1 MARKTERVG
10 KGGGLEHAYAKLRHD
25 IVSLTLKPGAP
36 LDEAALAQELGLSR
50 TPVHAALVRLAAE
63 SLVVLSPNRG
73 ASVAGLGWNEIRDY
87 SEAYGLLLRVTH
99 RWAALRRTDAQLQ
112 AIDDERRHFEV
123 ASAAGQPGEM
133 NESNWRFHALIA
145 AASGNAILERDFLHV
160 LTLSMRIAHLAY
172 APRWF
177 KTPED
182 HRAHNDKVL
191 VDHSALVEA
200 MKRSDP
206 DEAEQIARRHADLSS
221 DRIRDAIVPSVSGNL
236 DLLLVD
242 LVLEY
247 SA

>member
-1 MARKTERVG
+1 MARKTDRVG
-10 KGGGLEHAYAKLRHD
+10 KGGGLEHAYAKLRRD

-36 LDEAALAQELGLSR
+36 LDEAALAEELGLSR

-87 SEAYGLLLRVTH
+87 SEAYALLLRVTH

-112 AIDDERRHFEV
+112 AIDDERRRFEAV
-123 ASAAGQPGEM
+123 SAAGQPGEM

-172 APRWF
+172 EPRWF
-177 KTPED
+177 RNPED
-182 HRAHNDKVL
+182 HRTHNDKVL
-191 VDHSALVEA
+191 VDHSGLLDAIR
-200 MKRSDP
+200 KSDP
-206 DEAEQIARRHADLSS
+206 EEAEELARRHAELSAA
-221 DRIRDAIVPSVSGNL
+221 RIRETLTTGTSSNFELLIGDPPSL
-236 DLLLVD
+236 TL
-242 LVLEY
+242 
-247 SA
+247 

>member
-1 MARKTERVG
+1 MARKTDRVG
-10 KGGGLEHAYAKLRHD
+10 KGGGLEHAYAKLRRD

-87 SEAYGLLLRVTH
+87 SEAYSLLLRVTH
-99 RWAALRRTDAQLQ
+99 RWAALRRTEAQLQ
-112 AIDDERRHFEV
+112 AIDDERRRFEDL
-123 ASAAGQPGEM
+123 SAAGRPGEM

-172 APRWF
+172 EPRWF
-177 KTPED
+177 RTPED
-182 HRAHNDKVL
+182 HRTHNDKVL
-191 VDHSALVEA
+191 VDHSALLEA
-200 MKRSDP
+200 MRRSDP
-206 DEAEQIARRHADLSS
+206 NEAEEIARRHAELSAA
-221 DRIRDAIVPSVSGNL
+221 RIRETLTTDTSSNVE
-236 DLLLVD
+236 LLIGDPTAL
-242 LVLEY
+242 
-247 SA
+247 AG